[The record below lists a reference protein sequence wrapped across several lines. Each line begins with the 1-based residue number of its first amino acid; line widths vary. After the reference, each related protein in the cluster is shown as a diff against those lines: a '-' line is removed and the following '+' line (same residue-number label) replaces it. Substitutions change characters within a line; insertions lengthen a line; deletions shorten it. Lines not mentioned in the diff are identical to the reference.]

1 MNAEPRFRPLRSH
14 HWLIALACASVLLIV
29 GLLIATGTVAPG
41 AALLAV
47 LCVGAMGLMMFAMDR
62 IDHH

>member
-1 MNAEPRFRPLRSH
+1 MNAEPRSHPSRSH
-14 HWLIALACASVLLIV
+14 RRLIALACASVLLIV
-29 GLLIATGTVAPG
+29 GLLIATGSVGPG
-41 AALLAV
+41 AAVLTV

>member
-1 MNAEPRFRPLRSH
+1 MNAEPRFRSLRAH
-14 HWLIALACASVLLIV
+14 RWLIALTCASVLLIV
-29 GLLIATGTVAPG
+29 GLLVATGTVGPG
-41 AALLAV
+41 TAALTV